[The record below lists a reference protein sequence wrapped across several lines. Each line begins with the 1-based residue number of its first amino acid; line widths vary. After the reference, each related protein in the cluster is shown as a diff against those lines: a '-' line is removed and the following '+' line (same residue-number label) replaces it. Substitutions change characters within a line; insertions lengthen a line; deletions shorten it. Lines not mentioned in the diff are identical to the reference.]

1 MYSIRLHGLGGEGV
15 VSLSN
20 IIGETAVASGK
31 WAHSFPLFGTAVRG
45 APVKAFT
52 RVSDK
57 PISIKSY
64 IYNPDAIILT
74 NDILLDDK
82 EILEGYSKNTILLVN
97 TKKDCLQL
105 SKITGMNKIYSLDA
119 MTMAINIIGKPFAN
133 IVLLGA
139 FIAITDLIDLEISFK
154 VIGKVFSLKELDTNK
169 AAIKEGYNYFRK
181 VK

>member
-20 IIGETAVASGK
+20 IIGKTAVFCGK
-31 WAHSFPLFGTAVRG
+31 WAHSLPLFGTAVRG

-52 RVSDK
+52 RVSDN

-64 IYNPDAIILT
+64 IYDPDVIILT

-82 EILEGYSKNTILLVN
+82 ETLEGYNKNTILLAN
-97 TKKDCLQL
+97 TKKDSTQL
-105 SKITGMNKIYSLDA
+105 SEITGMEKIFPLDA
-119 MTMAINIIGKPFAN
+119 TTLAYDIIGKPFAN

-139 FIAITDLIDLEISFK
+139 FIAITDLIELKASYK
-154 VIGKVFSLKELDTNK
+154 VIEETFSPKELDVNI
-169 AAIKEGYNYFRK
+169 AAINEGYNYFRK